1 MDEADMGVYTWL
13 DLNKLFT
20 GHRISYRL
28 IQEFVSHCPVCQKDR
43 LRHVDF
49 FDPVYQ
55 HLHQPGP
62 RRLIGIDH
70 LAIITPADEEGNC
83 VVITILDLFDKFVY
97 ISAHEDYSAETA
109 TTAAFKHICDYGLMI
124 DGIISDPGS
133 AFTSKLMEQLMKW
146 LSVKHMV
153 SVVDVH
159 TSNGVEPA
167 NREILRH
174 LKANL

>member
-1 MDEADMGVYTWL
+1 MYMPETVQCTIFSAMMPLEVLEVTEKFMCDSIRILFEVL
-13 DLNKLFT
+13 CDLYSTLT
-20 GHRISYRL
+20 IT
-28 IQEFVSHCPVCQKDR
+28 
-43 LRHVDF
+43 
-49 FDPVYQ
+49 
-55 HLHQPGP
+55 
-62 RRLIGIDH
+62 
-70 LAIITPADEEGNC
+70 LAIIYCNIRRSKVDWLMSMQAKDFTVSSMHGDLDQKERD
-83 VVITILDLFDKFVY
+83 TIFVY